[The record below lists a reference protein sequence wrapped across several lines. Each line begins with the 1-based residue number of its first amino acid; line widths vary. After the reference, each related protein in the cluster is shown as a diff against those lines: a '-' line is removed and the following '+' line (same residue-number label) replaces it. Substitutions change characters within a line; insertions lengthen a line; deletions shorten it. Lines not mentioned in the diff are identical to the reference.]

1 MEPSQAATSL
11 ETQGGERVMAWYQC
25 SCGVLKEISPQL
37 GETVTS
43 VNHLH
48 RSARL
53 DGTATIAR
61 MEETPEPQPRR
72 VELSAELTSRS

>member
-1 MEPSQAATSL
+1 
-11 ETQGGERVMAWYQC
+11 
-25 SCGVLKEISPQL
+25 
-37 GETVTS
+37 